1 MTDEDELTPEEK
13 MAFQRLPREAEPSRI
28 LEERIVRSL
37 RDQGILGSGSEVVRA
52 EAGSV
57 LGGGGVGGR
66 GAGMA
71 GTAPGGQWLQPW
83 MMGAAVAASLIV
95 FASGVFVG
103 QRLGSQST
111 AQAFLAVREQDAG
124 QLAMTIQEA
133 GSAYVS
139 ALAALGELR
148 AGELRS
154 GLGGQSGT
162 GGNPL
167 FSASDMEQG
176 REVALGALYG
186 AAFEL
191 ARMSPDDADVL
202 RVLQILEDRQ
212 AREEGYGGAPR
223 NVVWF

>member
-1 MTDEDELTPEEK
+1 MTDETELTPEEK

-37 RDQGILGSGSEVVRA
+37 RDQGILGLTPEA
-52 EAGSV
+52 EGT
-57 LGGGGVGGR
+57 
-66 GAGMA
+66 GAGL
-71 GTAPGGQWLQPW
+71 GRNRPGGQWLQPW
-83 MMGAAVAASLIV
+83 MMGAAVAASLV
-95 FASGVFVG
+95 LFASGVFLG

-111 AQAFLAVREQDAG
+111 TQAFLAVREQDAG

-139 ALAALGELR
+139 ALAALSELR
-148 AGELRS
+148 AAELRADP
-154 GLGGQSGT
+154 GGQPGP

-167 FSASDMEQG
+167 FSASEMEQG

-186 AAFEL
+186 AAYEL
-191 ARMSPDDADVL
+191 ARMSPDDTDVL

-212 AREEGYGGAPR
+212 AREEGYGDAPR